1 MILKSN
7 KFKNINEYISNNT
20 DLNICIITHCYPPD
34 FGAAPHQ
41 YAHMAESFRAIGHNV
56 TVLTS
61 HPYYPTGKLQLKDF
75 FTFRNQTKIN
85 NVDVFRH
92 WLIPSQKNNAFL
104 RLLSM
109 TTMLI
114 SMLFSINLLKSRK
127 IDVVIVQTP
136 PITLPLL
143 GILLKRIQDVK
154 LVLNV
159 SDLWPQAMVDLGSI
173 RKGSFAYKI
182 LHKLEK
188 FYYNKADF
196 IITQS
201 DETKDYI
208 EDIGYKDVFLYRIG
222 ADINTFYPRKNLTKH
237 HQLKIVYTG
246 VLGVAHGI
254 LDLIKTVPFDE
265 LDCEMHIYGGGI
277 EEDKIRNYILN
288 NNLKNVVLHPKVNYK
303 KVPEVVKKYDV
314 ALISQKR
321 YVKGTLPAKLYE
333 SLSLGMPVLFHGQG
347 EGEELVLKHECGL
360 TSRPNDLEQLIRNI
374 KSLQNLTHEEYQQ
387 LASRSRKAAVSYY
400 DRDVQF
406 SKFYEELK
414 TVTRPLILA

>member
-41 YAHMAESFRAIGHNV
+41 YAHMAESFRSIGHNV

-61 HPYYPTGKLQLKDF
+61 HPYYPTGKLSYRDF
-75 FTFRNQTKIN
+75 FKLRRHVNIN
-85 NVDVFRH
+85 NVDVYRH
-92 WLIPSQKNNAFL
+92 WLIPSQKNSAFF

-109 TTMLI
+109 VTMLL
-114 SMLFSINLLKSRK
+114 SMLTSISLLRKRK

-143 GILLKRIQDVK
+143 GILLKRLQNIK

-173 RKGSFAYKI
+173 KTGSFAYKI
-182 LHKLEK
+182 LHRLEK

-201 DETKDYI
+201 DETKNYI
-208 EDIGYKDVFLYRIG
+208 QNLGYKDVFLYRIG
-222 ADINTFYPRKNLTKH
+222 ADINVFYPRKNANRNGK
-237 HQLKIVYTG
+237 LKIVYTG

-254 LDLIKTVPFDE
+254 FDLIKTVPFDA
-265 LDCEMHIYGGGI
+265 LDCELHIYGDGI
-277 EEDKIRNYILN
+277 EERKIRNYIISKS
-288 NNLKNVVLHPKVNYK
+288 LKNVILHPKVFYK
-303 KVPEVVKKYDV
+303 EIPEVVKKYDV
-314 ALISQKR
+314 ALISQKK

-347 EGEELVLKHECGL
+347 EGELLVTKHQCGF
-360 TSRPNDLEQLIRNI
+360 TSRPDNLEQFIKNI
-374 KSLQNLTHEEYQQ
+374 KALQRLSDKEHQQ
-387 LASRSRKAAVSYY
+387 LSVRSRKAAVNNY
-400 DRDVQF
+400 DRDLQF
-406 SKFYEELK
+406 STFYEALK
-414 TVTRPLILA
+414 TVTESLIYV